1 MQAVSWCGKD
11 TLNVESVSDP
21 QIVNPRDAIL
31 KVTAATFCGSDL
43 HLVGGYIP
51 ALQPGDIIGHEF
63 MGDIAEVGPAVTNL
77 KTGDRVVVPSFIVC
91 GKCAYCQQGLF
102 SLCDNSNPNA
112 WMADAVLGY
121 SLAGVFGYTKVG
133 GGYAGGLAEYVRI
146 PFADTTAF
154 KVPKDGLR
162 DEQLLFIS
170 DAFPTG
176 YMGAD
181 FCNIRPGDTVAV

>member
-63 MGDIAEVGPAVTNL
+63 MGEIAEVGPAVTNL

-112 WMADAVLGY
+112 WMA
-121 SLAGVFGYTKVG
+121 
-133 GGYAGGLAEYVRI
+133 RQ
-146 PFADTTAF
+146 P
-154 KVPKDGLR
+154 PRLR
-162 DEQLLFIS
+162 
-170 DAFPTG
+170 
-176 YMGAD
+176 
-181 FCNIRPGDTVAV
+181 R